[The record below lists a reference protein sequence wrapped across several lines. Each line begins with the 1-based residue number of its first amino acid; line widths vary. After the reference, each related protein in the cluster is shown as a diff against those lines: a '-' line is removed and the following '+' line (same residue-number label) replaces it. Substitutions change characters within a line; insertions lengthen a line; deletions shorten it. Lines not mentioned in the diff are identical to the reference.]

1 MNTEFVTFL
10 LLASLVSTVSGFPFR
25 SEELIKE
32 LKTKEFQVVE
42 PQKKRAFQCSDEKDE
57 YYCIYE
63 AYYESSCSY
72 YEDYMRAVCSKTCGF
87 C

>member
-32 LKTKEFQVVE
+32 LKTKEFQGKIYAIITKYWRVCICKL
-42 PQKKRAFQCSDEKDE
+42 KKTLTETK
-57 YYCIYE
+57 
-63 AYYESSCSY
+63 
-72 YEDYMRAVCSKTCGF
+72 V
-87 C
+87 